1 MTITTT
7 DRRVMLCTQRRH
19 ELDRIALMQVQRRAI
34 CGCVQCR
41 DNDKGEE
48 LDALIL
54 RALANVAECEDLI
67 CTRADAY
74 IPA

>member
-34 CGCVQCR
+34 CGCDRCH
-41 DNDKGEE
+41 DDDKGEE
-48 LDALIL
+48 LDALIR
-54 RALANVAECEDLI
+54 RALENVAQCEELI
-67 CTRADAY
+67 CERA
-74 IPA
+74 